1 MSALL
6 LAMLM
11 QIGPD
16 PHVYPQSPLPGITQ
30 QRKDAAPQ
38 VAPPPALPAPADPM
52 VQCLARGRDDAEA
65 GEAYAREWLARA
77 KSPADRAAPDQCLGL
92 ILSDAGDFSGARA
105 AFADAVAATPLA
117 QAATAVPVM
126 AMAGNAALAAGDAAG
141 ALAWFDRALAVRDY
155 ADVPARAAILVDRA
169 RAQVALGRNADA
181 ANTLADARKAAPD
194 DASAFLLS
202 ATLAR
207 RGHDLATA
215 QGFIET
221 AARLDQHDPAI
232 GLEAGVIAVLSGHEG
247 AARKSWNSVVAIAP
261 ATAEADTARGY
272 LAQLGPEPAA
282 PLDPHGAAPTSGA
295 PAPSAPA
302 PATTARTP

>member
-16 PHVYPQSPLPGITQ
+16 PHVYPQTPLPGITQ
-30 QRKDAAPQ
+30 QRKDAAPH
-38 VAPPPALPAPADPM
+38 VSPPPSSPTPADPM
-52 VQCLARGRDDAEA
+52 VKCLALGRDDAEA

-92 ILSDAGDFSGARA
+92 ILSDTGDFAGAQA
-105 AFADAVAATPLA
+105 AFADAVAATPAA
-117 QAATAVPVM
+117 QGATTVPVM

-141 ALAWFDRALAVRDY
+141 ALAWFDRALAVKDY
-155 ADVPARAAILVDRA
+155 ADAPARAAILTDRA
-169 RAQVALGRNADA
+169 RALVALGRNADA
-181 ANTLADARKAAPD
+181 ANTLADARKAAPN
-194 DASAFLLS
+194 DAAVFLLS

-207 RGHDLATA
+207 RGHDLAAA

-221 AARLDQHDPAI
+221 AGTLDQHDPAI

-247 AARKSWNSVVAIAP
+247 AARKSWNSVIAVAP
-261 ATAEADTARGY
+261 ATAEAETARGY
-272 LAQLGPEPAA
+272 LAQLGPDPAA
-282 PLDPHGAAPTSGA
+282 PLDPHAAAPTSTSGA
-295 PAPSAPA
+295 SAAP
-302 PATTARTP
+302 TARTP